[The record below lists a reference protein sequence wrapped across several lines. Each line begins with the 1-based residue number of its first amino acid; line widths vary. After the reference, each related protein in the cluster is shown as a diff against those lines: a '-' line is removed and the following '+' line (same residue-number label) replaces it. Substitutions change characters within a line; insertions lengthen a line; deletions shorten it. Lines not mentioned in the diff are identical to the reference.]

1 MNIEAIKE
9 KVGVKAFNDLIPL
22 IEESHIIGLGTG
34 STVKYFILELLR
46 NRLYRGKIF
55 VVSSID
61 TLLFVKKYSKD
72 LCLADISSVETVD
85 IYVDGA
91 DEVSSNL
98 DLIKGRGA
106 AFLREKMIALRA
118 EYRVYLVDYSKYN
131 GKNYLYKKPVPVE
144 VTIHA
149 LPWILEKLSLN
160 DQFKPIIRMG
170 KAKDGPIISDNG
182 NIIIDL
188 YPLKPIERPD
198 EIDKKLRLING
209 VIETGIFPRDLVD
222 KVYIGY
228 EDKITVLT
236 GTR

>member
-9 KVGVKAFNDLIPL
+9 KVGVKAFNDLKSL
-22 IEESHIIGLGTG
+22 IGESYVIGLGTG
-34 STVKYFILELLR
+34 STVKYFIRELLR
-46 NRLYRGKIF
+46 NSLYKGKII

-198 EIDKKLRLING
+198 EVDKKLRLING

-228 EDKITVLT
+228 EDKIEVLK

>member
-1 MNIEAIKE
+1 LNIEAIKE
-9 KVGVKAFNDLIPL
+9 RVSVKAFNDLTSL
-22 IEESHIIGLGTG
+22 IEESRIIGLGTG
-34 STVKYFILELLR
+34 STVKYFIREFLR
-46 NRLYRGKIF
+46 SRLCRGKII

-61 TLLFVKKYSKD
+61 TLLFVRKYSKD
-72 LCLADISSVETVD
+72 LCLADISSVEIVD

-91 DEVSSNL
+91 DEVSSNR
-98 DLIKGRGA
+98 DLVKGRGA

-118 EYRVYLVDYSKYN
+118 QYRVYLVDYSKYN
-131 GKNYLYKKPVPVE
+131 EKNYLYKKPVPVE

-160 DQFKPIIRMG
+160 DQFKPVLRMG

-182 NIIIDL
+182 NVIIDL
-188 YPLKPIERPD
+188 YPLKPIEKPD
-198 EIDKKLRLING
+198 EVDKRLRLING

-222 KVYIGY
+222 RVYIGY
-228 EDKITVLT
+228 EDRIKVLK